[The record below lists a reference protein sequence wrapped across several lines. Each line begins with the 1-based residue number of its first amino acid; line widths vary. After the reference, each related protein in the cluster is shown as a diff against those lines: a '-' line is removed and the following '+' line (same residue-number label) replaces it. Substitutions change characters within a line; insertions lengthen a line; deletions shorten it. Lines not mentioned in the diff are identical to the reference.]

1 MDKIENN
8 SFDRRSTEFTEKS
21 DDIIKKLKINQ
32 KN

>member
-21 DDIIKKLKINQ
+21 DEIFKKLKIT
-32 KN
+32 